1 MGVTVDPPDRPVDRF
16 GGAVPV
22 FGLLALGLLVR
33 LAIALVIL
41 PDAGHRSDLA
51 ILTDWTRDLVAN
63 GTGAFYRP
71 DSGHFADYPPAYL
84 TILLAVGHL
93 GAAWSATFGG
103 EDVTPF
109 LLKLPFIAA
118 DLAAAGVLF
127 LLTRHLAGRRAG
139 LIAMAIF
146 LFNPGVILVST
157 IWAQNDSIATLVVLA
172 ALHLLVTGRTELAAA
187 AAVVALLV
195 KFQYGFAVPIVAIV
209 GLRRHLFGLP
219 DREGSAADR
228 DLRRVGLSMA
238 AGVIALVVVCW
249 PFGLRLFD
257 GAEPAYSLV
266 HRFVG
271 ASEAF
276 PGVTQN
282 AFNLWMNPLFD
293 VVVTGSSGLTEGH
306 VVDDAVAALSIA
318 GVAVTWQWIG
328 NLLFIAAVVLALAVL
343 ARRSDGPTVVFVAL
357 VIAVAFF
364 TLPTRVHERY
374 LYPALALGLPL
385 LACGAS
391 WRRLY
396 AVLSVVLFLDVYWV
410 YTLPIGNAGPGRW
423 LLADSVYAPAGIY
436 FASAA
441 TVVAMAWLVLRTAGR
456 IWPVGRSRADGAE
469 PGSAP
474 REPFAALSR
483 LANAIWR
490 HGSATTRMG
499 IGLVVLSVVAAVI
512 AARVQGPDGPWLWNL
527 DLPKIQYPLASLFHE
542 ALTAGRLPLWDD
554 RLGLGFPLYAEG
566 QIAAFYPPNWLLF
579 QLPPLAAL
587 DVTRTIHL
595 AAAGVGA
602 GLLVLR
608 LAGSPAG
615 AAAAALTAVLGG
627 AITTKLEWH
636 NLVAAYAFVPWILL
650 PLVRRPAPTRVGLV
664 AAGILFGIQALA
676 GHPNTWLL
684 TGLTAAVV
692 LLATTPRRET
702 VARIVGFGLLGG
714 AVGAVQLIPTALLTT
729 LSVRS
734 RALSPDD
741 LFTSAATPFDL
752 LGFAFAAPFAR
763 VAGGS
768 WDPFTGWYPDGT
780 FALLEASAYVGLPV
794 LALAAIGLR
803 VRRTRPLAIAAVV
816 LLTIAVVAAVRPEP
830 WTAVPVLNALRSPV
844 RAYVFVALLLGVVAG
859 VGIGRLG
866 RAGRVGRMAGAGVA
880 VAAPVVLLALVVGLV
895 VAKSSLFDQLLLG
908 SSTFL
913 GPDEVAARRD
923 LALAALTAPWPLV
936 VDLAAG
942 FAILAVVR
950 LATSQRLD
958 GGLVRLFAA
967 LAVGV
972 PLALLG
978 PLPNPTR
985 DEAAF
990 SSRDSTFV
998 RAVAA
1003 ADPARVLTLEPPGF
1017 YAGMPNQLAI
1027 AGMADLRMFSSL
1039 DLLATAD
1046 VTEQAARADPDGVL
1060 RRALGVDVVV
1070 TFGRP
1075 CPGRLVAEA
1084 PDDAAFVC
1092 RDAAALRPPYW
1103 LPAELV
1109 TRAGGSGSPIRPAE
1123 ATVEL
1128 ASLAVHAR
1136 PAAVAERGPG
1146 SLTVEVDA
1154 PTDGYLWI
1162 DRAWWPAWRT
1172 EVESRGVEALRA
1184 LGGQLV
1190 PVESGRH
1197 TVVQAFVPWE
1207 AALGLGIGILGIAIA
1222 VVWVRR
1228 YPLGSTTIVT
1238 SEVIPA

>member
-1 MGVTVDPPDRPVDRF
+1 MTDDRPDRPVDRL
-16 GGAVPV
+16 GGAMPV
-22 FGLLALGLLVR
+22 LGLLALGLLVR
-33 LAIALVIL
+33 LALALVIL

-63 GTGAFYRP
+63 GPGAFYRP

-84 TILLAVGHL
+84 TVLWAMGHL

-103 EDVTPF
+103 PEVTPF

-139 LIAMAIF
+139 FIATAIF

-172 ALHLLVTGRTELAAA
+172 ALYLLVTGRTELAAA

-209 GLRRHLFGLP
+209 GLRRHVFGLP
-219 DREGSAADR
+219 DQEGPAGVR

-238 AGVIALVVVCW
+238 AGVIALVVVSW

-271 ASEAF
+271 ASQAF

-410 YTLPIGNAGPGRW
+410 YTLPIGNAGPGRG
-423 LLADSVYAPAGIY
+423 LLADTVYAPAGIY
-436 FASAA
+436 LTSAA

-456 IWPVGRSRADGAE
+456 IRAVGRSPADDAE
-469 PGSAP
+469 RRSASW
-474 REPFAALSR
+474 EPVVAALSS
-483 LANAIWR
+483 LAGAIR
-490 HGSATTRMG
+490 HRWSATTRVG
-499 IGLVVLSVVAAVI
+499 IGLVVLSVSAAVI

-542 ALTAGRLPLWDD
+542 ALAAGRLPLWDD

-566 QIAAFYPPNWLLF
+566 QIGAFYPPNWLLF
-579 QLPPLAAL
+579 RLPPLDAL
-587 DVTRTIHL
+587 DATRVVHL

-615 AAAAALTAVLGG
+615 AAVAALTAVLGG

-636 NLVAAYAFVPWILL
+636 NLVAAYAFAPWILL
-650 PLVRRPAPTRVGLV
+650 PLVRRPAPTRIGLA
-664 AAGILFGIQALA
+664 AAGIMFGIQALA

-692 LLATTPRRET
+692 LVATAPRPRT
-702 VARIVGFGLLGG
+702 IARILGFGLLGA

-780 FALLEASAYVGLPV
+780 FALLEAGAYVGLPV
-794 LALAAIGLR
+794 LALAAIGLG
-803 VRRTRPLAIAAVV
+803 VRRSRPLAIAAVV
-816 LLTIAVVAAVRPEP
+816 LLAIAVVAAFRPEP

-844 RAYVFVALLLGVVAG
+844 RAYVFVALLLGVIAG

-866 RAGRVGRMAGAGVA
+866 RVGGIGRQAAAGVA
-880 VAAPVVLLALVVGLV
+880 VAAPVILLALVVGLV
-895 VAKSSLFDQLLLG
+895 VAKSPLFDQLLLG

-913 GPDEVAARRD
+913 GPGEVAERRD
-923 LALAALTAPWPLV
+923 LALAALTAPWPLA

-942 FAILAVVR
+942 FAILAVIR
-950 LATSQRLD
+950 LATVRRVD
-958 GGLVRLFAA
+958 GGLVRLSAA

-990 SSRDSTFV
+990 SSSDSTFV

-1046 VTEQAARADPDGVL
+1046 VTEQTARADPDGVL

-1084 PDDAAFVC
+1084 PDDGAFVC
-1092 RDAAALRPPYW
+1092 RDPDALRPPYW

-1109 TRAGGSGSPIRPAE
+1109 TRAGGGSPVRPAD
-1123 ATVEL
+1123 ASVVL
-1128 ASLAVHAR
+1128 GSLADHAR
-1136 PAAVAERGPG
+1136 PATVTERGAG
-1146 SLTVEVDA
+1146 SLTVDVDA
-1154 PTDGYLWI
+1154 PADGYVWI

-1172 EVESRGVEALRA
+1172 EVDGRSVDVLRA

-1197 TVVQAFVPWE
+1197 VVVQAVVPWE
-1207 AALGLGIGILGIAIA
+1207 AALGFGIGILGMAIA
-1222 VVWVRR
+1222 VGWVRR

-1238 SEVIPA
+1238 SDVIPA

>member
-1 MGVTVDPPDRPVDRF
+1 VTVDPSGRRADRF

-22 FGLLALGLLVR
+22 LGLLALGLVVR
-33 LAIALVIL
+33 FAIALIIL
-41 PDAGHRSDLA
+41 PDGGHRSDLA

-63 GTGAFYRP
+63 GPGAFYRP

-84 TILLAVGHL
+84 TILWLMGHV
-93 GAAWSATFGG
+93 GAAWSAAFGG
-103 EDVTPF
+103 PDVTLF

-127 LLTRHLAGRRAG
+127 LLTRHLFGRRAG
-139 LIAMAIF
+139 LAAMAIF
-146 LFNPGVILVST
+146 LFNPTVILVST

-172 ALHLLVTGRTELAAA
+172 ALYLLVTGRTELAAA
-187 AAVVALLV
+187 VAVVALLV

-219 DREGSAADR
+219 DREGLAAAR
-228 DLRRVGLSMA
+228 DLRRIALSVA
-238 AGVIALVVVCW
+238 AGVVALAVVCW

-257 GAEPAYSLV
+257 GTEPAYSLV

-271 ASEAF
+271 ASQAF

-293 VVVTGSSGLTEGH
+293 VIITGSSGLTEGH
-306 VVDDAVAALSIA
+306 VVDDTVAAISIA
-318 GVAVTWQWIG
+318 GVALTWQWIG
-328 NLLFIAAVVLALAVL
+328 SLLFIVAVILALAVL
-343 ARRSDGPTVVFVAL
+343 VRRSDGPTVVFVAL

-385 LACGAS
+385 LACGPS

-410 YTLPIGNAGPGRW
+410 YTLPIGNAGPGRG
-423 LLADSVYAPAGIY
+423 LLADTVYAPAGIY
-436 FASAA
+436 LASAA
-441 TVVAMAWLVLRTAGR
+441 TIVAMAWLVLQAAGR
-456 IWPVGRSRADGAE
+456 IQAASRIRADGTE
-469 PGSAP
+469 RGSAP
-474 REPFAALSR
+474 REPALAPLST
-483 LANAIWR
+483 LADAIRRRW
-490 HGSATTRMG
+490 SATARVG
-499 IGLVVLSVVAAVI
+499 IGLVVLSVSAAVI

-542 ALTAGRLPLWDD
+542 ALAAGRLPLWDD

-566 QIAAFYPPNWLLF
+566 QIGAFYPPNWLLF
-579 QLPPLAAL
+579 QLAPLAAL
-587 DVTRTIHL
+587 DATRIVHL

-627 AITTKLEWH
+627 AITAKLEWH
-636 NLVAAYAFVPWILL
+636 DLVAAYAFAPWILL
-650 PLVRRPAPTRVGLV
+650 PLLRRPAPTRVGLV
-664 AAGILFGIQALA
+664 VAGVLFGIQALA

-692 LLATTPRRET
+692 LLATAPRRGT
-702 VARIVGFGLLGG
+702 VARILGFGLLGS

-741 LFTSAATPFDL
+741 LFTSAATPFDP

-763 VAGGS
+763 VAGGA

-780 FALLEASAYVGLPV
+780 FALLEAHAYVGLPV
-794 LALAAIGLR
+794 LALAAIGLG

-816 LLTIAVVAAVRPEP
+816 LVAIAVVAAFRPEP

-844 RAYVFVALLLGVVAG
+844 RAYVFVALLLGVLAG

-866 RAGRVGRMAGAGVA
+866 RVGGIGRMAGAGVA

-895 VAKSSLFDQLLLG
+895 VAESPLFDRLLLG

-913 GPDEVAARRD
+913 GPADVAARRD

-950 LATSQRLD
+950 LATVSRVD
-958 GGLVRLFAA
+958 RGLVRLCAA
-967 LAVGV
+967 LAVGI

-990 SSRDSTFV
+990 TSRDSTFV

-1003 ADPARVLTLEPPGF
+1003 ADPGRVLTLDPPGF
-1017 YAGMPNQLAI
+1017 YSGMPNQLAI

-1046 VTEQAARADPDGVL
+1046 VTEQVVRSDPDGVL

-1092 RDAAALRPPYW
+1092 RDEAVLRPPYW

-1109 TRAGGSGSPIRPAE
+1109 ARAGGSGSPVRPAE
-1123 ATVEL
+1123 ASVDLVGL
-1128 ASLAVHAR
+1128 ADHALA
-1136 PAAVAERGPG
+1136 AAVTERGAG
-1146 SLTVEVDA
+1146 SLTVDVDA
-1154 PTDGYLWI
+1154 PSDGYLWI

-1172 EVESRGVEALRA
+1172 EVDGRGVESHRA
-1184 LGGQLV
+1184 LAGQLV
-1190 PVESGRH
+1190 PVQSGRH
-1197 TVVQAFVPWE
+1197 VVVQEFVPWE
-1207 AALGLGIGILGIAIA
+1207 AGLGLGIGILAIAIA
-1222 VVWVRR
+1222 VAWVRR
-1228 YPLGSTTIVT
+1228 YPFGSTTIVT
-1238 SEVIPA
+1238 SDVIPA